1 MDIMPNRLAKKNDVI
16 FREGDKPDGV
26 YYITSGRV
34 RVCRTINGVQTNIA
48 ELEEGDVFG
57 ELAMIDDR
65 PRAATII
72 ASEDSS
78 LYMLSRS
85 GFENK
90 LKGLDVLMHAVF
102 LRMALSIR
110 NMNLKYEEL
119 QRHTG
124 QQPHI
129 SSAPAQTSP
138 TPPTHP
144 STLDSPP
151 FNDVSM
157 IRDYI
162 EQPRFR

>member
-1 MDIMPNRLAKKNDVI
+1 MDIMPNRLIKKNEIV
-16 FREGDKPDGV
+16 FREGDMPDGV

-34 RVCRTINGVQTNIA
+34 IVTRNINGVETEFA

-65 PRAATII
+65 PRAATIK
-72 ASEDSS
+72 AAEDTS
-78 LYMLSRS
+78 LYMLSRNA
-85 GFENK
+85 FETK
-90 LKGLDVLMHAVF
+90 LKGLDHLMYMVF

-110 NMNLKYEEL
+110 NMNIKYEEL
-119 QRHTG
+119 QRNAASTAPIASPS
-124 QQPHI
+124 QP
-129 SSAPAQTSP
+129 
-138 TPPTHP
+138 
-144 STLDSPP
+144 LESPP